1 MLQTTALTSRK
12 FSNTSE
18 YNNYITQLKRNN
30 ISFSTKIR
38 KAKKNKPPEYSVEV
52 LTETK
57 PS

>member
-57 PS
+57 SS